1 MKTTTRQK
9 CFAAACSA
17 AALGGVWLA
26 TAIFHPSVSKAFTII
41 EKSAYVFPEVTI
53 QPGENMML
61 CSNNLVGGGS
71 TTMII
76 AVLDVAD
83 STRLLAGTTP
93 VTVTHNQQQGA
104 CSLLLPAVRT
114 AAGTISTSSAMT
126 GIPVMFVI
134 AGPNAAGASTVAGP
148 GQLSSVQVVQAD
160 GSVRAV
166 VTPTF
171 MNNVLLPAVQ

>member
-9 CFAAACSA
+9 CFAAAFSA

-26 TAIFHPSVSKAFTII
+26 TAIFHPSVSKAFTLI
-41 EKSAYVFPEVTI
+41 EKPAYVFPEVTV

-83 STRLLAGTTP
+83 STRLLPGTTP
-93 VTVTHNQQQGA
+93 MTVTHNQQQGS

-114 AAGTISTSSAMT
+114 AAGTLASSSVMT
-126 GIPVMFVI
+126 GIPVMYI
-134 AGPNAAGASTVAGP
+134 LGGPNAAGASAVAGP

-160 GSVRAV
+160 GSVRV
-166 VTPTF
+166 V
-171 MNNVLLPAVQ
+171 V